1 MSQRATLLKGEMV
14 PHLGQG
20 KNDNSFNILKQALIA
35 KAWVL
40 FGFLFYWL
48 VLCFSFK
55 IRCVTQGNFKAATAS
70 KDPVRV
76 FLPSTLLQGEP
87 YLSFRVGVHSSFSFL
102 SLDLVSDFS
111 LSFLSLS
118 RSLSISF
125 SFS

>member
-1 MSQRATLLKGEMV
+1 M
-14 PHLGQG
+14 
-20 KNDNSFNILKQALIA
+20 I
-35 KAWVL
+35 
-40 FGFLFYWL
+40 
-48 VLCFSFK
+48 
-55 IRCVTQGNFKAATAS
+55 QGNFKAAIAY
-70 KDPVRV
+70 KDSGRA
-76 FLPSTLLQGEP
+76 FLPSTLVQGGP

>member
-1 MSQRATLLKGEMV
+1 M
-14 PHLGQG
+14 PHLGPG
-20 KNDNSFNILKQALIA
+20 KNDNSFDILEHVLIA
-35 KAWVL
+35 KAWSL
-40 FGFLFYWL
+40 FGFLVFWV

-55 IRCVTQGNFKAATAS
+55 IRCVIQGNFKAATAY
-70 KDPVRV
+70 KDTVRV
-76 FLPSTLLQGEP
+76 FLPSTLVQGEP